1 MKFKRE
7 SKINA
12 GLKQMDIV
20 PLVDCVFLLLIF
32 FMLSASFVAVPGINI
47 KLPKAISS
55 QKINTKPLTLIISS
69 EDIIYLEGEP
79 YPAKEIEDH
88 LRQEKIESI
97 FIKADKGASLGTVVT
112 IWDICKDLGINKIGI
127 ATTPQNQ

>member
-32 FMLSASFVAVPGINI
+32 FMLSSSFVVVPGINI
-47 KLPKAISS
+47 KLPKAISAE
-55 QKINTKPLTLIISS
+55 KIDVKPLTLVISS
-69 EDIIYLEGEP
+69 EDIIYLQGQPYTAEEVEG
-79 YPAKEIEDH
+79 Y
-88 LRQEKIESI
+88 LRQEKIGSI
-97 FIKADKGASLGTVVT
+97 FIKADKGASLGVVVT
-112 IWDICKDLGINKIGI
+112 LWDICKKLKINKIGI
-127 ATTPQNQ
+127 ATTQQD

>member
-12 GLKQMDIV
+12 GLKEMDIV

-32 FMLSASFVAVPGINI
+32 FMLSSNFVMVPGINI

-55 QKINTKPLTLIISS
+55 EKVDSGPLTLIISS

-79 YPAKEIEDH
+79 YTIKEIKNYFN
-88 LRQEKIESI
+88 QEKIKSV
-97 FIKADKGASLGTVVT
+97 FLKADKGASLGTVVA
-112 IWDICKDLGINKIGI
+112 IWDICKKLNINKIGI
-127 ATTPQNQ
+127 ATTDQEQ

>member
-32 FMLSASFVAVPGINI
+32 FMLSSSFVAVPGINI

-55 QKINTKPLTLIISS
+55 QTIDTRPLTLIVSS
-69 EDIIYLEGEP
+69 EDIIYLNGDP
-79 YPAKEIEDH
+79 CSTKEIENY
-88 LRQEKIESI
+88 LRQKEIKSI
-97 FIKADKGASLGTVVT
+97 FIKADKGASLETIVT
-112 IWDICKDLGINKIGI
+112 IWDICKNLKINRIGI
-127 ATTPQNQ
+127 ATTNSEQ

>member
-20 PLVDCVFLLLIF
+20 PLLDCVFLLLIF
-32 FMLSASFVAVPGINI
+32 FMLSSSFVAVPGINI

-55 QKINTKPLTLIISS
+55 QTIDTRPLTLIISS
-69 EDIIYLEGEP
+69 EDIIYLKGDP
-79 YPAKEIEDH
+79 CSIKEIENY
-88 LRQEKIESI
+88 LRQKEIKSI
-97 FIKADKGASLGTVVT
+97 FIKADKGASLETIVA
-112 IWDICKDLGINKIGI
+112 IWDICKNLEINRIGI
-127 ATTPQNQ
+127 ATTNSEQ

>member
-12 GLKQMDIV
+12 GLKQMDII

-32 FMLSASFVAVPGINI
+32 FMLSSSFVAVPGINI

-55 QKINTKPLTLIISS
+55 QTIDTRPLTLVISS
-69 EDIIYLEGEP
+69 EDIVYLDGEP
-79 YPAKEIEDH
+79 YSSEEIESY
-88 LRQEKIESI
+88 LREKETKSI
-97 FIKADKGASLGTVVT
+97 FIKADKGASLETVVT
-112 IWDICKDLGINKIGI
+112 IWDICKNLKINKIGI
-127 ATTPQNQ
+127 ATTNQEQ

>member
-32 FMLSASFVAVPGINI
+32 FMLSSSFVVVPGINI
-47 KLPKAISS
+47 KLPKAISAE
-55 QKINTKPLTLIISS
+55 KIDVKPLTLVISS
-69 EDIIYLEGEP
+69 EDIIYLQGQPYTTEEVEG
-79 YPAKEIEDH
+79 Y
-88 LRQEKIESI
+88 LRQEKIDSI
-97 FIKADKGASLGTVVT
+97 FIKADKGASLGVVVAL
-112 IWDICKDLGINKIGI
+112 WDICKKLKINKIGI
-127 ATTPQNQ
+127 ATTQQD